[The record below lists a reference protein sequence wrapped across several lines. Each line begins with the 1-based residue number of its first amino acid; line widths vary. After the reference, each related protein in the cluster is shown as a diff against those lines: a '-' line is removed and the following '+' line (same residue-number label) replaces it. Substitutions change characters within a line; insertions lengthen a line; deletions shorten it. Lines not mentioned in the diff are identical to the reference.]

1 MTETVQMDGISIK
14 MKSDVENWLDGEGAR
29 FLERIGL
36 KPGDRVLDFGCGSGH
51 YTIPAARV
59 VGAEGRV
66 FALDREGEVLGKLG
80 QAARD
85 EGFANIEV
93 GQTTGGWKIGFPDR
107 SFDAIL
113 AYDVLHYLE
122 ERELLFRE
130 FLRVLKR
137 EGFLSVYPKHRR
149 DDYPL
154 SHLARITLEEI
165 IAEIERSGFA
175 WQGSFVEQVIHDEG
189 YNRGII
195 LKFAVHQSDY
205 DGRSVQ

>member
-1 MTETVQMDGISIK
+1 M
-14 MKSDVENWLDGEGAR
+14 MKSDLEKWLGGEGAR

-66 FALDREGEVLGKLG
+66 YALDQEAAALGKLREE
-80 QAARD
+80 AR
-85 EGFANIEV
+85 ERGMSNIEADH
-93 GQTTGGWKIGFPDR
+93 TAGGWKIDSPDR
-107 SFDAIL
+107 SFDAVL

-130 FLRVLKR
+130 FHRVLKR

-149 DDYPL
+149 DDLPL
-154 SHLARITLEEI
+154 SHLAGISLEEI
-165 IAEIERSGFA
+165 VAEIERSGFT
-175 WQGSFVEQVIHDEG
+175 WQGSFHERLIHDEG
-189 YNRGII
+189 YNPGII
-195 LKFAVHQSDY
+195 LKFTVHWS
-205 DGRSVQ
+205 GNNGKTA

>member
-1 MTETVQMDGISIK
+1 
-14 MKSDVENWLDGEGAR
+14 MKTDLERWLGGEGAR

-66 FALDREGEVLGKLG
+66 YAWDREKEVLEKLR
-80 QAARD
+80 QEAR
-85 EGFANIEV
+85 ERGISNIEAEH
-93 GQTTGGWKIGFPDR
+93 TAGGWKIDSPDR
-107 SFDAIL
+107 SFDAVL

-130 FLRVLKR
+130 FHRVLKR

-154 SHLARITLEEI
+154 SHLAGISLEEI
-165 IAEIERSGFA
+165 VAEIERSGFA
-175 WQGSFVEQVIHDEG
+175 WQGSFPERLIHDEG
-189 YNRGII
+189 YNPGII
-195 LKFAVHQSDY
+195 LKFTVHRNDD
-205 DGRSVQ
+205 DGRSA

>member
-1 MTETVQMDGISIK
+1 MMR
-14 MKSDVENWLDGEGAR
+14 SDLEKWLGGEGAR

-59 VGAEGRV
+59 VGAEGRIC
-66 FALDREGEVLGKLG
+66 ALDREEEVLRKLREE
-80 QAARD
+80 ARD
-85 EGFANIEV
+85 GGFANIEV
-93 GQTTGGWKIGFPDR
+93 GQTAGGWKIEFPDR
-107 SFDAIL
+107 SFDAVL

-130 FLRVLKR
+130 FHRVLKR

-154 SHLARITLEEI
+154 SHLAGISLEEI
-165 IAEIERSGFA
+165 VAEIERSGFA
-175 WQGSFVEQVIHDEG
+175 WQGSFPERLIHDEG
-189 YNRGII
+189 YNPGII
-195 LKFAVHQSDY
+195 LKFTVHRNDD
-205 DGRSVQ
+205 DGRSA